1 MWRHLS
7 ALLFASSAL
16 TIAMPATAAPAPMD
30 QIAVIV
36 NDGVILNSDVDA
48 RIADLTFQLQQR
60 KAQVPPT
67 AQLRGQAREQ
77 LILEALQMQLA
88 DRNGIRADDTAVNAS
103 LTSMA
108 RENGM
113 SLDAFRAKLDSTSG
127 TSFASV
133 RSAVQREQVIERL
146 RQRRMAERIH
156 ITDADI
162 AQFMATPAGVE
173 LNRQLDAQLKP
184 GAQVKA
190 AEAPKP
196 AVQQYLI
203 TQITVPVEDDAS
215 AKQTARL
222 NDLAQRLL
230 AAQRNGMSPE
240 DAIDSLKGKAAEAA
254 IEDLGW
260 RAEDQLPSLL
270 VEPLRRTLGGAQP
283 ELIRSPRGWHLIW
296 LVDRRELKS
305 PDASLPPPPP
315 APTTVVTQRQ
325 VRHILMRPND
335 LQSSEDVKQAMD
347 AIYTQLK
354 AGADFAEIARLKS
367 QDPGS
372 AVKGGDLGWVSP
384 GDMVPEFDRMIG
396 KTAIGAIS
404 QPFQSS
410 FGWHILRVDGERKQD
425 MRESILKDRAR
436 QILYARAYDEE
447 LGAWLRE
454 LRAEAYVDFRGQ
466 R

>member
-16 TIAMPATAAPAPMD
+16 ATALPAVAAPNPLD

-48 RIADLTFQLQQR
+48 RAADLRFQLEQR
-60 KAQVPPT
+60 KAALPPLP
-67 AQLRGQAREQ
+67 QLRTQAREQ
-77 LILEALQMQLA
+77 LILEALQLQLA
-88 DRNGIRADDTAVNAS
+88 ERNGIRPDDAAINAT
-103 LTSMA
+103 LTGMA

-113 SLDAFRAKLDSTSG
+113 TLDVFRTKLDSTPG

-133 RSAVQREQVIERL
+133 RGAAEREQVIDRL
-146 RQRRMAERIH
+146 RQRRMGERIH

-162 AQFMATPAGVE
+162 AQFMATPAGSE

-184 GAQVKA
+184 SSQVKPA
-190 AEAPKP
+190 AAPKP
-196 AVQQYLI
+196 AELQFLV
-203 TQITVPVEDDAS
+203 TQITVPLEDDLS
-215 AKQTARL
+215 AKQQARL
-222 NDLAQRLL
+222 TDLAQRLL
-230 AAQRNGMSPE
+230 VAQRSGMSPE
-240 DAIDSLKGKAAEAA
+240 EAIDSLRGKAAEAA
-254 IEDLGW
+254 IEELGW
-260 RAEDQLPSLL
+260 RSEAQLPTLL
-270 VEPLRRTLGGAQP
+270 VDPLKRVLTGEKP
-283 ELIRSPRGWHLIW
+283 DLIRSPRGWHLLW

-335 LQSSEDVKQAMD
+335 LQSNDDIRQAMT
-347 AIYTQLK
+347 AIHAQLK
-354 AGADFAEIARLKS
+354 AGGDFAEIARLKS

-396 KTAIGAIS
+396 KTAIKAIS
-404 QPFQSS
+404 EPFQSS
-410 FGWHILRVDGERKQD
+410 YGWHILRIDGERKQD